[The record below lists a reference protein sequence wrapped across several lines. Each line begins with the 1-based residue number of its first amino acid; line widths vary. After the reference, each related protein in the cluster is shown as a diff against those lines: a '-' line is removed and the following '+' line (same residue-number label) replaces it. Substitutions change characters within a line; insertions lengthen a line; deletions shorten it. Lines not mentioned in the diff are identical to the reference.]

1 MESVK
6 DLLDILSSQI
16 TLYEEM
22 KTILE
27 QETECVVTWDANR
40 TIELV
45 KKKDTLAYKERV
57 LDEAFRASLKRIAK
71 DLELDSVRVQ
81 DIPEEYAG
89 ELYQEMSEARKRLI
103 ALVKE
108 VGRLNESLKI
118 LYKTNVS
125 LIEGVFGRLGIAG
138 KHTYGINKGYAKGRT
153 STISQTG

>member
-6 DLLDILSSQI
+6 DLLGILASQE

-22 KTILE
+22 KNILE
-27 QETECVVTWDANR
+27 QETECVVTWDANK

-57 LDEAFRASLKRIAK
+57 LDEAFRASLKRIAQ
-71 DLELDSVRVQ
+71 DLELDSIRVQ

-89 ELYQEMSEARKRLI
+89 ESYEEMSEARKRLI
-103 ALVKE
+103 ALVSD

-138 KHTYGINKGYAKGRT
+138 KQTYGINKGYSKGRT